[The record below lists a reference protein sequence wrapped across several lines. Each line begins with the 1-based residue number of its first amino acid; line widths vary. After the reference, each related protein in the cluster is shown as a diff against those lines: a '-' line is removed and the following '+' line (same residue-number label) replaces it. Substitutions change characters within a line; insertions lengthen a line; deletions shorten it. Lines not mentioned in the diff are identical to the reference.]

1 MKLTDSIQFLK
12 GVGPKSAERYH
23 QLGIF
28 TVQDLLFYFPFRYD
42 DFSSKSIFELMD
54 GEKTTIVGRV
64 VTPPNVSYYGARR
77 NRLTFKIKQD

>member
-42 DFSSKSIFELMD
+42 DFSSKSIFTD
-54 GEKTTIVGRV
+54 
-64 VTPPNVSYYGARR
+64 
-77 NRLTFKIKQD
+77 